1 MVPYWLDS
9 QALGTVRQA
18 VIGGSYFRILSAR
31 RTSGAWLVALEGI
44 TTREEAARLSGCE
57 VEVLRSDLPALEP
70 GEWYAV
76 DLVGLRALDPAGAEL
91 GVVTAVTN
99 FGAGDILVVAPAQ
112 GEERF
117 VPLLDGVLGEVR
129 PDLGYLIVAPPRID

>member
-18 VIGGSYFRILSAR
+18 VIGGSTLRILSAR

-44 TTREEAARLSGCE
+44 ATPEDAARLSGCE

-70 GEWYAV
+70 GEWYVV
-76 DLVGLRALDPAGAEL
+76 DLVGLRALDPDGTEL
-91 GVVTAVTN
+91 GVVTAVSN

-112 GEERF
+112 GGERW
-117 VPLLDGVLGEVR
+117 VPLLVGVLGEVR
-129 PDLGYLIVAPPRID
+129 PDLGYVVVAPPEID